1 MKITPYL
8 AGYNFAGSFFF
19 NDNLQFN
26 NIVNEIG
33 RDFFTQ
39 EFETLEKR
47 LEVSVLFE
55 VSLEEF
61 RSEFNKEWPRTIMDS
76 LLPYKKFHIIN
87 GFEMA
92 KYVKSG
98 EDLLQKNVYC
108 GIFMAK
114 AGK

>member
-1 MKITPYL
+1 MQ
-8 AGYNFAGSFFF
+8 NS
-19 NDNLQFN
+19 
-26 NIVNEIG
+26 
-33 RDFFTQ
+33 
-39 EFETLEKR
+39 
-47 LEVSVLFE
+47 
-55 VSLEEF
+55 F

-108 GIFMAK
+108 GIFMAQ
-114 AGK
+114 AGKQFSVVDFEGDIFVQKDLVKFREEKVY